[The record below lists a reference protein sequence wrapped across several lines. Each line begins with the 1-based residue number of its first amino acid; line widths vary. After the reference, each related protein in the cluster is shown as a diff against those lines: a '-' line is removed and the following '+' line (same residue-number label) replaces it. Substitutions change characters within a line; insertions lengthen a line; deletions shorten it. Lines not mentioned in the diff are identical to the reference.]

1 MGGGGVVGGGGGG
14 GRGSQFHQLLLTFA
28 NSLELSVLIF
38 IHKVDTPIVFLKDLK
53 KKKFQKKLQAQQK
66 HDKLSCMQR
75 VKTNTEF

>member
-1 MGGGGVVGGGGGG
+1 MVGGGGGG
-14 GRGSQFHQLLLTFA
+14 PSFHQLLLTFA
-28 NSLELSVLIF
+28 NNLELSVLIF